1 MPLQRKLSGNKHCE
15 ENSLFITLI
24 YSSSS
29 LSLYINILCTSLF
42 PLNSLTYMFSVQ
54 SFQIFLL
61 LAPGIRLQAVNLW
74 VVVMFPNSAYLVH
87 ITVMSVSSDHWY
99 KKGNVSKIDL
109 LNISFKHRK
118 ILRQLTYNFCSSER
132 F

>member
-15 ENSLFITLI
+15 ENLLFITLI

-109 LNISFKHRK
+109 LNILFKHRK
-118 ILRQLTYNFCSSER
+118 ILRQRTYNFCSSER

>member
-15 ENSLFITLI
+15 ENLLFITLI

-118 ILRQLTYNFCSSER
+118 ILRQRTYNFCSSER

>member
-15 ENSLFITLI
+15 ENLLFITLI

-109 LNISFKHRK
+109 LNISFIHRK
-118 ILRQLTYNFCSSER
+118 ILRQRTYNFCSSER

>member
-15 ENSLFITLI
+15 ENLLFITLI

-29 LSLYINILCTSLF
+29 LSLYINILCVSLF

-118 ILRQLTYNFCSSER
+118 IFHQLTYNFCSSER